1 MRGAIPNQTASRH
14 MAPSGALAPAARVD
28 PETYDLSLI
37 ATDQRR
43 YVTNLASFVSNLAAA
58 FSALGIR
65 AQMAADG
72 ASVSADDITTNPAE
86 PLGLTR
92 WIARVSVQSPTTRAL
107 LHRAM
112 ARAAWHSSTWDQFN
126 VGGPRDGTWT
136 PVEKS
141 AVDGG
146 ASFVSAM
153 DFGIEPAGRGQAGSS
168 ASGGAASEQAA
179 ARDLN
184 ALAQRIALLDGAGRP
199 IVNAEV
205 RRLQIAM
212 GMLAQDAD
220 GRYSDDTKARM
231 RYLGV
236 ADPSPSFRAGSAAPA
251 PNTTTGP
258 QRAPASTSYA
268 VPVAAAAAG
277 VALLAWFATRKGR

>member
-1 MRGAIPNQTASRH
+1 MRGAIPNDPLRT
-14 MAPSGALAPAARVD
+14 APSGALAPATRVD
-28 PETYDLSLI
+28 PEEYDLMLTSSGL
-37 ATDQRR
+37 DR
-43 YVTNLASFVSNLAAA
+43 YQTNLASLSTNLAAA
-58 FSALGIR
+58 FAALGIR
-65 AQMAADG
+65 AQASAVNTAAEE
-72 ASVSADDITTNPAE
+72 ITTNPAE
-86 PLGLTR
+86 PTLRTR
-92 WIARVSVQSPTTRAL
+92 WTARVNVQAPTTQAL

-112 ARAAWHSSTWDQFN
+112 ARAAWHSSTWERFN
-126 VGGPRDGTWT
+126 VGGRLDATWS
-136 PVEKS
+136 PMSKDP
-141 AVDGG
+141 ADGG
-146 ASFVSAM
+146 ASFVSSM
-153 DFGIEPAGRGQAGSS
+153 TFSMLPAGHGQAGSNTP
-168 ASGGAASEQAA
+168 GGTSVEQSA
-179 ARDLN
+179 ARGLD

-236 ADPSPSFRAGSAAPA
+236 ANPSPSFRAGSAAPA

-258 QRAPASTSYA
+258 KSAPASTSYA
-268 VPVAAAAAG
+268 VPVAAVAG